1 MMDLYDSSRRR
12 SKSREGS
19 STQSK
24 DGSATDSPA
33 YTPSG
38 SPQVSSSPPAKKKV
52 NPAISIVCESE
63 LECTILLIATRNFI
77 EWTDYL

>member
-1 MMDLYDSSRRR
+1 MMDLYDSGRRR

-52 NPAISIVCESE
+52 SPAISIVFECE
-63 LECTILLIATRNFI
+63 LECTILRIATGNFF
-77 EWTDYL
+77 E

>member
-1 MMDLYDSSRRR
+1 MMDLYDSGRRR

-19 STQSK
+19 IAQVK

-52 NPAISIVCESE
+52 STAILCVSLIER
-63 LECTILLIATRNFI
+63 ECDNDDLL
-77 EWTDYL
+77 